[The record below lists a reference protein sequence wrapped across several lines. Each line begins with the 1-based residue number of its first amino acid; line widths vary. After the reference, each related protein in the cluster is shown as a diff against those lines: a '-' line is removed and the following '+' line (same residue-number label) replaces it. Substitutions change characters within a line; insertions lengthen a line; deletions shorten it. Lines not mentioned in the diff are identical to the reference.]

1 MSDLKT
7 KLLRELKRIP
17 GVKHQPW
24 PERDDGFSTIHFDGR
39 EIAHFH
45 NFNEIDLRL
54 GKRLIKQK
62 NLKHPIDSVKH
73 PKRTV
78 NSQFIEIR
86 FTNNQDI
93 RKVVRL
99 IKLAIGVPSD

>member
-7 KLLRELKRIP
+7 TLVRELERIP
-17 GVKHQPW
+17 GVTHQPW
-24 PERDDGFSTIHFDGR
+24 PDRDDGFSTVHFNDR

-54 GKRLIKQK
+54 GRRLIKQE
-62 NLKHPIDSVKH
+62 NLKHPVDSTKH
-73 PKRTV
+73 PKRTA

-86 FTNNQDI
+86 FTNNQDVHKVI
-93 RKVVRL
+93 RLV
-99 IKLAIGVPSD
+99 KLVIDMLSD